1 MHVTPEIVRR
11 LEKDWGAPVSA
22 DLTCPMGEREWDLV
36 ARTVERGRNHDVTL
50 YIPRLG
56 TLAVIRKP
64 SYPPGAWRTPSGG
77 VAPGERF
84 EDGAVR
90 EAWEETGLRVEPAR
104 YLLRARA
111 TFTRGSERLVWWS
124 HVFEMRYI
132 SGEPHP
138 VDTREIAAARWADPE
153 ELAGP
158 VHQAL
163 VQAGSGG
170 LLYRA
175 RLQELV
181 APLLTRDSDGRAR

>member
-1 MHVTPEIVRR
+1 MHVTPEVERR
-11 LEKDWGAPVSA
+11 LEKDWGTPVSA
-22 DLTCPMGEREWDLV
+22 DLTCPMEEREWELV
-36 ARTVERGRNHDVTL
+36 TRSVGRGRTHDVTL
-50 YIPRLG
+50 FIPRQG

-64 SYPPGAWRTPSGG
+64 SYPPDAWRTPSGG

-124 HVFEMRYI
+124 HVFEMRYV
-132 SGEPHP
+132 SGEPLP
-138 VDTREIAAARWADPE
+138 VDTKEIAAARWADLE

-163 VQAGSGG
+163 VQAGTGG

-181 APLLTRDSDGRAR
+181 APLLTRGMD

>member
-1 MHVTPEIVRR
+1 MHVTPEVTHR
-11 LEKDWGAPVSA
+11 LEWKWGTPAIA
-22 DLTCPMGEREWDLV
+22 DLSYPMEGREWALL
-36 ARTVERGRNHDVTL
+36 ARSAERGRAHDVTL
-50 YIPRLG
+50 VILRDG

-111 TFTRGSERLVWWS
+111 TFTRGPENLVWWS

-132 SGEPHP
+132 AGEPRP
-138 VDTREIAAARWADPE
+138 VDTKEIAAARWAGLE
-153 ELAGP
+153 EVGGP
-158 VHQAL
+158 IHRAL
-163 VQAGSGG
+163 VSAGSGG

-181 APLLTRDSDGRAR
+181 APLLTGDAR